1 MEKENKKKK
10 KKENKKIKSS
20 NFKKKYNKNKKKS
33 KNKQNTEITFP
44 STQIISSS
52 NNILLDSDNVINT
65 DKTINEDYK
74 FAKYFSQTN
83 LIEIKNTEGEIII
96 IENVNQILSL
106 VNNEVHLLDLN
117 TLETKKKII
126 LQDEKIISFEYN
138 KYKNEIITLTDIS
151 QIRIFSLETLKQIS
165 NFKLHKTL
173 GKKVKLDP
181 SGNFFAVITSNN
193 SINIYETKTFNLECT
208 LKGHFGI
215 IYNIIFNPIIDK
227 FILYSCSEDNSIRI
241 WNILLKKCIGILDN
255 HSNSVRFLSI
265 TNDGNF
271 LISGTLD
278 NKIFIWK
285 LLDHYNEDNIKP
297 KIFSCENMFESI
309 FYFTRKVNNKN
320 NTFIPMLLM
329 GNSNGSLCEFNLQN
343 GEISNFNNGYVN
355 QSIIQI
361 FYSVKLNKVFLLTNE
376 QILIYLNINLIEDD
390 ISKCKLEKIFPCYCQ
405 EILSVKFIPNEKN
418 GNFLFSSNDNLLK
431 YYNKKNNSIQIF
443 EGHLD
448 FIMNITIKENLI
460 ITSSKD
466 NSIRIWKYIINE
478 EGEINIKTICILL
491 GHSETVNTTDFIYKK
506 NKKLISGCK
515 DGSIKLWN
523 IEKIFNKNT
532 NLNLSKNKKNQNQ
545 NHHHL
550 KNNFSNENIE
560 EEILEIKESENSIIS
575 HKDEVN
581 IIKYSPNEKL
591 IVSGSYDKTIK
602 IYSPNLNLINT
613 IIGHKRGITDISF
626 SPYAKILVSSS
637 SDKTIKLWN
646 LNDYSC
652 LNSFEG
658 HLNTV
663 LKVDFIYN
671 GTHLISSG
679 GDGLIKIW
687 NIKNSECINTIDSH
701 EGKIWAL
708 DIYNNI
714 HSNNNFH
721 NNNLSKNNLDNNN
734 KNEKNENFDN
744 DIIDINNLPLK
755 FISGGTDSKII
766 EYNDISY
773 LKEKEILEKE
783 EDLRNKE
790 DDLRIMNYNKEFLE
804 ALKLSLELKNKN
816 NFILTFENYVNDEI
830 NKELNYNQIT
840 GEKKDDIEMIIENRK
855 IISKEKEEENILEKY
870 RKVINK
876 IISNDE
882 LRNLIKDNFKTIIE
896 IIREFNIKT
905 SSFFYVQILLKI
917 VLKITNINTFLKKEN
932 EDNKNINEE
941 LLNKKRK
948 RELNIPKNLIEN
960 LEFIKMFSQKHLN
973 RINRE
978 KTQSYMID
986 YSIEKMKLV

>member
-33 KNKQNTEITFP
+33 KNKQNLEITFP

-52 NNILLDSDNVINT
+52 NNILLDSDINIINT
-65 DKTINEDYK
+65 DKKINDDYK

-96 IENVNQILSL
+96 IENLNEILSL

-165 NFKLHKTL
+165 NFKLHKTI

-193 SINIYETKTFNLECT
+193 SINIYETKNFNLECN
-208 LKGHFGI
+208 LKGHLGI

-241 WNILLKKCIGILDN
+241 WNVLLKKCIGILNN
-255 HSNSVRFLSI
+255 HSNSVRFLQI

-285 LLDHYNEDNIKP
+285 LYDHYNENNSIKP
-297 KIFSCENMFESI
+297 KIFSCENTFESI
-309 FYFTRKVNNKN
+309 FYFTRKVNKN

-329 GNSNGSLCEFNLQN
+329 GNNDGSLCEFNLQN
-343 GEISNFNNGYVN
+343 GEINNINNGFVN

-361 FYSVKLNKVFLLTNE
+361 YYSVKLNKVFLLTNE
-376 QILIYLNINLIEDD
+376 QILIYLNINLIEND

-405 EILSVKFIPNEKN
+405 EILSVKYIPNEKN

-466 NSIRIWKYIINE
+466 NSIRIWKYNINE

-491 GHSETVNTTDFIYKK
+491 GHSETVNTTDFIFKK

-523 IEKIFNKNT
+523 IEKIFNKN
-532 NLNLSKNKKNQNQ
+532 LNLTLSNKKN
-545 NHHHL
+545 
-550 KNNFSNENIE
+550 KNNFTNEKKE

-591 IVSGSYDKTIK
+591 IISGSYDKTIK

-613 IIGHKRGITDISF
+613 LTGHKRGITDISF

-658 HLNTV
+658 HLSTV

-708 DIYNNI
+708 DIYNNNI
-714 HSNNNFH
+714 NNNNTN
-721 NNNLSKNNLDNNN
+721 NNNLNSNLDTNNLDNNN
-734 KNEKNENFDN
+734 LNNDNNDNFDN
-744 DIIDINNLPLK
+744 DDINYLPLK

-816 NFILTFENYVNDEI
+816 NFILTFQNYVNDEI

-840 GEKKDDIEMIIENRK
+840 GEKKNDIEIIIENRK

-870 RKVINK
+870 KKVINK
-876 IISNDE
+876 IISNEE

-896 IIREFNIKT
+896 IIREFNVKT

-917 VLKITNINTFLKKEN
+917 LLKITNINTFLKKEK
-932 EDNKNINEE
+932 EDNINLNEE

>member
-33 KNKQNTEITFP
+33 KNKQNLEITFP

-52 NNILLDSDNVINT
+52 NNILLDSDINIINT
-65 DKTINEDYK
+65 DKKINDDYK

-96 IENVNQILSL
+96 IENLNEILSL

-165 NFKLHKTL
+165 NFKLHKTI

-193 SINIYETKTFNLECT
+193 SINIYETKNFNLECN
-208 LKGHFGI
+208 LKGHLGI

-241 WNILLKKCIGILDN
+241 WNVLLKKCIGILNN
-255 HSNSVRFLSI
+255 HSNSVRFLQI

-285 LLDHYNEDNIKP
+285 LYDHYNENNSIKP
-297 KIFSCENMFESI
+297 KIFSCENTFESI
-309 FYFTRKVNNKN
+309 FYFTRKVNKN

-329 GNSNGSLCEFNLQN
+329 GNNDGSLCEFNLQN
-343 GEISNFNNGYVN
+343 GEINNINNGFVN

-361 FYSVKLNKVFLLTNE
+361 YYSVKLNKVFLLTNE
-376 QILIYLNINLIEDD
+376 QILIYLNINLIEND

-405 EILSVKFIPNEKN
+405 EILSVKYIPKEKN

-466 NSIRIWKYIINE
+466 NSIRIWKYNINE

-491 GHSETVNTTDFIYKK
+491 GHSETVNTTDFIFKK

-523 IEKIFNKNT
+523 IEKIFNKNI
-532 NLNLSKNKKNQNQ
+532 NLTLSNKNN
-545 NHHHL
+545 
-550 KNNFSNENIE
+550 KNNFTNEKKE

-591 IVSGSYDKTIK
+591 IISGSYDKTIK

-613 IIGHKRGITDISF
+613 LTGHKRGITDISF

-658 HLNTV
+658 HLSTV

-708 DIYNNI
+708 DIYNNNI
-714 HSNNNFH
+714 NNNNTN
-721 NNNLSKNNLDNNN
+721 NNNLNSNLDTNNLDNNN
-734 KNEKNENFDN
+734 LNNDNNDNFDN
-744 DIIDINNLPLK
+744 DDINYLPLK

-816 NFILTFENYVNDEI
+816 NFILTFQNYVNDEI

-840 GEKKDDIEMIIENRK
+840 GEKKNDIEIIIENRK

-870 RKVINK
+870 KKVINK
-876 IISNDE
+876 IISNEE

-896 IIREFNIKT
+896 IIREFNVKT

-917 VLKITNINTFLKKEN
+917 LLKITNINTFLKKEK
-932 EDNKNINEE
+932 EDNINLNEE

>member
-33 KNKQNTEITFP
+33 KNKQNLEITFP

-52 NNILLDSDNVINT
+52 NNILLDSDINIINT
-65 DKTINEDYK
+65 DKKINDDYK

-96 IENVNQILSL
+96 IENLNEILSL

-165 NFKLHKTL
+165 NFKLHKTI

-193 SINIYETKTFNLECT
+193 SINIYETKNFNLECN
-208 LKGHFGI
+208 LKGHLGI

-241 WNILLKKCIGILDN
+241 WNVLLKKCIGILNN
-255 HSNSVRFLSI
+255 HSNSVRFLQI

-285 LLDHYNEDNIKP
+285 LYDHYNENNSIKP
-297 KIFSCENMFESI
+297 KIFSCENTFESI
-309 FYFTRKVNNKN
+309 FYFTRKVNKN

-329 GNSNGSLCEFNLQN
+329 GNNDGSLCEFNLQN
-343 GEISNFNNGYVN
+343 GEINNINNGFVN

-361 FYSVKLNKVFLLTNE
+361 YYSVKLNKVFLLTNE
-376 QILIYLNINLIEDD
+376 QILIYLNINLIEND

-405 EILSVKFIPNEKN
+405 EILSVKYIPNEKN

-466 NSIRIWKYIINE
+466 NSIRIWKYNINE

-491 GHSETVNTTDFIYKK
+491 GHSETVNTTDFIFKK

-523 IEKIFNKNT
+523 IEKIFNKNI
-532 NLNLSKNKKNQNQ
+532 NLTLSNKKN
-545 NHHHL
+545 
-550 KNNFSNENIE
+550 KNNFTNEKKE

-591 IVSGSYDKTIK
+591 IISGSYDKTIK

-613 IIGHKRGITDISF
+613 LTGHKRGITDISF

-658 HLNTV
+658 HLSTV

-708 DIYNNI
+708 DIYNNNI
-714 HSNNNFH
+714 NNNNTN
-721 NNNLSKNNLDNNN
+721 NNNLNSNLDTNNLDNNN
-734 KNEKNENFDN
+734 LNNDNNDNFDN
-744 DIIDINNLPLK
+744 DDINYLPLK

-816 NFILTFENYVNDEI
+816 NFILTFQNYVNDEI

-840 GEKKDDIEMIIENRK
+840 GEKKNDIEIIIENRK

-870 RKVINK
+870 KKVINK
-876 IISNDE
+876 IISNEE

-896 IIREFNIKT
+896 IIREFNVKT

-917 VLKITNINTFLKKEN
+917 LLKITNINTFLKKEK
-932 EDNKNINEE
+932 EDNINLNEE

>member
-33 KNKQNTEITFP
+33 KNKQNLEITFP
-44 STQIISSS
+44 SKQIISSS

-96 IENVNQILSL
+96 IENLNEILSL

-151 QIRIFSLETLKQIS
+151 QIRIFSVETLKHIS
-165 NFKLHKTL
+165 NFKLHKTI

-193 SINIYETKTFNLECT
+193 SINIYETKNFNLECN
-208 LKGHFGI
+208 LKGHLGI

-241 WNILLKKCIGILDN
+241 WNVLLKKCIGILNN
-255 HSNSVRFLSI
+255 HSNSVRFLQI

-285 LLDHYNEDNIKP
+285 LYDHYNENNSIKP
-297 KIFSCENMFESI
+297 KIFSCENTFESI
-309 FYFTRKVNNKN
+309 FYFTRKVNKN

-329 GNSNGSLCEFNLQN
+329 GNNDGSLCEFNLQN
-343 GEISNFNNGYVN
+343 GEINNFHNGFVN

-376 QILIYLNINLIEDD
+376 QILIYLNINLIEND

-405 EILSVKFIPNEKN
+405 EILSVKYIPNEKN

-466 NSIRIWKYIINE
+466 NSIRIWKYNINE

-491 GHSETVNTTDFIYKK
+491 GHSETVNTTDFIFKK

-523 IEKIFNKNT
+523 IEKIFNKNLILT
-532 NLNLSKNKKNQNQ
+532 LSNKKN
-545 NHHHL
+545 
-550 KNNFSNENIE
+550 KNNFTNEKKE

-591 IVSGSYDKTIK
+591 IISGSYDKTIK

-613 IIGHKRGITDISF
+613 LTGHKRGITDISF

-658 HLNTV
+658 HLSTV

-708 DIYNNI
+708 DIYNNNI
-714 HSNNNFH
+714 NNNNTN
-721 NNNLSKNNLDNNN
+721 NNNLNSNLDTNNLDNNN
-734 KNEKNENFDN
+734 LNNDNNDNFDN
-744 DIIDINNLPLK
+744 DDINYLPLK

-840 GEKKDDIEMIIENRK
+840 GEKKNDIEIIIENRK

-870 RKVINK
+870 KKVINK
-876 IISNDE
+876 IISNEE

-896 IIREFNIKT
+896 IIREFNVKT

-917 VLKITNINTFLKKEN
+917 LLKITNINTFLKKEK
-932 EDNKNINEE
+932 EDNINLNEE

>member
-33 KNKQNTEITFP
+33 KNKQNLEITFP

-52 NNILLDSDNVINT
+52 NNILLDSDINIINT
-65 DKTINEDYK
+65 DKKINDDYK

-96 IENVNQILSL
+96 IENLNEILSL

-165 NFKLHKTL
+165 NFKLHKTI

-193 SINIYETKTFNLECT
+193 SINIYETKNFNLECN
-208 LKGHFGI
+208 LKGHLGI

-241 WNILLKKCIGILDN
+241 WNVLLKKCIGILNN
-255 HSNSVRFLSI
+255 HSNSVRFLQI

-285 LLDHYNEDNIKP
+285 LYDHYNENNSIKP
-297 KIFSCENMFESI
+297 KIFSCENTFESI
-309 FYFTRKVNNKN
+309 FYFTRKVNKN

-329 GNSNGSLCEFNLQN
+329 GNNDGSLCEFNLQN
-343 GEISNFNNGYVN
+343 GEINNINNGFVN

-361 FYSVKLNKVFLLTNE
+361 YYSVKLNKVFLLTNE
-376 QILIYLNINLIEDD
+376 QILIYLNINLIEND

-405 EILSVKFIPNEKN
+405 EILSVKYIPNEKN

-466 NSIRIWKYIINE
+466 NSIRIWKYNINE

-491 GHSETVNTTDFIYKK
+491 GHSETVNTTDFIFKK

-523 IEKIFNKNT
+523 IEKIFNKNI
-532 NLNLSKNKKNQNQ
+532 NLTLSNKKN
-545 NHHHL
+545 
-550 KNNFSNENIE
+550 KNNFTNEKKE

-591 IVSGSYDKTIK
+591 IISGSYDKTIK

-613 IIGHKRGITDISF
+613 LTGHKRGITDISF

-658 HLNTV
+658 HLSTV

-708 DIYNNI
+708 DIYNNNI
-714 HSNNNFH
+714 NNNNTN
-721 NNNLSKNNLDNNN
+721 NNNLNSNLDTNNLDNNN
-734 KNEKNENFDN
+734 LNNDNFDN
-744 DIIDINNLPLK
+744 DDINYLPLK

-816 NFILTFENYVNDEI
+816 NFILTFQNYVNDEI

-840 GEKKDDIEMIIENRK
+840 GEKKNDIEIIIENRK

-870 RKVINK
+870 KKVINK
-876 IISNDE
+876 IISNEE

-896 IIREFNIKT
+896 IIREFNVKT

-917 VLKITNINTFLKKEN
+917 LLKITNINTFLKKEK
-932 EDNKNINEE
+932 EDNINLNEE

>member
-96 IENVNQILSL
+96 IENLNQILSL

-165 NFKLHKTL
+165 NFKLHKTI

-193 SINIYETKTFNLECT
+193 SINIYETKNFNLECN
-208 LKGHFGI
+208 LKGHLGI

-241 WNILLKKCIGILDN
+241 WNVLLKKCIGILNN
-255 HSNSVRFLSI
+255 HSNSVRFLQI

-285 LLDHYNEDNIKP
+285 LYDHYNENNSIKP
-297 KIFSCENMFESI
+297 KIFSCENTFESI
-309 FYFTRKVNNKN
+309 FYFTRKVNKN

-329 GNSNGSLCEFNLQN
+329 GNNDGSLCEFNLQN
-343 GEISNFNNGYVN
+343 GEINNINNGFVN

-361 FYSVKLNKVFLLTNE
+361 YYSVKLNKVFLLTNE
-376 QILIYLNINLIEDD
+376 QILIYLNINLIEND

-405 EILSVKFIPNEKN
+405 EILSVKYIPNEKN

-466 NSIRIWKYIINE
+466 NSIRIWKYNINE

-491 GHSETVNTTDFIYKK
+491 GHSETVNTTDFIFKK

-515 DGSIKLWN
+515 DGSIKLWS
-523 IEKIFNKNT
+523 IEKIFNKNI
-532 NLNLSKNKKNQNQ
+532 NLTLSNKKN
-545 NHHHL
+545 
-550 KNNFSNENIE
+550 KNNFTNEKKE

-591 IVSGSYDKTIK
+591 IISGSYDKTIK

-613 IIGHKRGITDISF
+613 LTGHKRGITDISF

-658 HLNTV
+658 HLSTV

-708 DIYNNI
+708 DIYNNNI
-714 HSNNNFH
+714 NNNNTN
-721 NNNLSKNNLDNNN
+721 NNNLNSNLDTNNLDNNN
-734 KNEKNENFDN
+734 LNNDNNDNFDN
-744 DIIDINNLPLK
+744 DDINYLPLK

-840 GEKKDDIEMIIENRK
+840 GEKKNDIEIIIENRK

-870 RKVINK
+870 KKVINK
-876 IISNDE
+876 IISNEE

-896 IIREFNIKT
+896 IIREFNVKT

-917 VLKITNINTFLKKEN
+917 LLKITNINTFLKKEK
-932 EDNKNINEE
+932 EDNINLNEE

>member
-33 KNKQNTEITFP
+33 KNKQNLEITFP

-52 NNILLDSDNVINT
+52 NNILLDSDINIINT
-65 DKTINEDYK
+65 DKKINDDYK

-96 IENVNQILSL
+96 IENLNEILSL

-165 NFKLHKTL
+165 NFKLHKTI

-193 SINIYETKTFNLECT
+193 SINIYETKNFNLECN
-208 LKGHFGI
+208 LKGHLGI

-241 WNILLKKCIGILDN
+241 WNVLLKKCIGILNN
-255 HSNSVRFLSI
+255 HSNSVRFLQI

-285 LLDHYNEDNIKP
+285 LYDHYNENNSIKP
-297 KIFSCENMFESI
+297 KIFSCENTFESI
-309 FYFTRKVNNKN
+309 FYFTRKVNKN

-329 GNSNGSLCEFNLQN
+329 GNNDGSLCEFNLQN
-343 GEISNFNNGYVN
+343 GEINNINNGFVN

-361 FYSVKLNKVFLLTNE
+361 YYSVKLNKVFLLTNE
-376 QILIYLNINLIEDD
+376 QILIYLNINLIEND

-405 EILSVKFIPNEKN
+405 EILSVKYIPNEKN

-466 NSIRIWKYIINE
+466 NSIRIWKYNINE

-491 GHSETVNTTDFIYKK
+491 GHSETVNTTDFIFKK

-523 IEKIFNKNT
+523 IEKIFNKN
-532 NLNLSKNKKNQNQ
+532 LNLTLSNKKN
-545 NHHHL
+545 
-550 KNNFSNENIE
+550 KNNFTNEKKE

-591 IVSGSYDKTIK
+591 IISGSYDKTIK

-613 IIGHKRGITDISF
+613 LTGNKRGITDIYF

-658 HLNTV
+658 HLSTV

-708 DIYNNI
+708 DIYNNNI
-714 HSNNNFH
+714 NNNNTN
-721 NNNLSKNNLDNNN
+721 NNNLNSNLDTNNLDNNN
-734 KNEKNENFDN
+734 LNNDNNDNFDN
-744 DIIDINNLPLK
+744 DDINYLPLK

-840 GEKKDDIEMIIENRK
+840 GEKKNDIEIIIENRK

-870 RKVINK
+870 KKVINK
-876 IISNDE
+876 IISNEE

-896 IIREFNIKT
+896 IIREFNVKT

-917 VLKITNINTFLKKEN
+917 LLKITNINTFLKKEK
-932 EDNKNINEE
+932 EDNINLNEE